1 VGGEGEERAAA
12 AYEGFEGT
20 LGRTFAGS
28 QGWWPERPAPGPEA
42 PNVVI
47 VLVDDLGF
55 SDLSCYGSEI
65 PTPNLDALAA
75 AGVQWTNF
83 HVTPMCS
90 PTRAALLTG
99 VNPHRAGAGH
109 VANSDPGFPGYAAEL
124 ADEVAG

>member
-1 VGGEGEERAAA
+1 MMQPAG
-12 AYEGFEGT
+12 AYEGFEGV

-28 QGWWPERPAPGPEA
+28 EGWWPPRPTPGPGA

-65 PTPNLDALAA
+65 STPNIDALAA
-75 AGVQWTNF
+75 SGVQWTNF

-124 ADEVAG
+124 ADDVSTMA